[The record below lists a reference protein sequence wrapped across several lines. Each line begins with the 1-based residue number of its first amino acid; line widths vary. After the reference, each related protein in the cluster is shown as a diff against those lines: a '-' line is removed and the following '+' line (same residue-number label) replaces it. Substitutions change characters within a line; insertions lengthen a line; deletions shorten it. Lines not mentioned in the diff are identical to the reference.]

1 MRRLLLALIA
11 IMTMLTV
18 RASDM
23 QHTYLTFE
31 TTDGAKAFMEMS
43 SLKLT
48 FIGTTLVIGTELF
61 PISNLRKIYFSAS
74 DESSPAGIEEVSG
87 DNSLTES
94 VGIYDL
100 QGHQVSKSNMKRGI
114 YIVKTKDKTY
124 KIVFR

>member
-1 MRRLLLALIA
+1 
-11 IMTMLTV
+11 MLTV

-31 TTDGAKAFMEMS
+31 TTDGAKASMEMS

-48 FIGTTLVIGTELF
+48 FIGTTLVIGTESF

>member
-1 MRRLLLALIA
+1 MS
-11 IMTMLTV
+11 MLTV
-18 RASDM
+18 QACDM
-23 QHTYLTFE
+23 SHTYLTFE
-31 TTDGAKAFMEMS
+31 TMDGAKASAEMS

-48 FIGTTLVIGTELF
+48 FIGTTLVIGTESF
-61 PISNLRKIYFSAS
+61 PISNLRKISFSAS

-87 DNSLTES
+87 GNFLTEP

-100 QGHQVSKSNMKRGI
+100 QGHQVSKSSVKRGI